1 MVLKRVQNM
10 LNSRF
15 PGSSADAMPDQD
27 SPEANA
33 TRAVRL
39 FCESGGPNNAAEEIQ
54 YLPDIVTAAESSPK
68 AAQACA
74 YQIRKFLAKGY
85 SSKPH
90 IQYNAVMLIRILADN
105 PGPIFTR
112 NIDSKFIDTVKETL
126 RSSKDPSVQQIMR
139 ETLHALERDK
149 AFDTN
154 LNPLF
159 AMWRKEQMPPGMV
172 PRTLNAPQWHP
183 QMAGGYA
190 PPQPSRSPQPQ
201 PQSLPPPSEL
211 SARVEEART
220 SAKLLLQLIQST
232 PAAEVDSNELI
243 KEFGERC
250 QQAQRSMQIY
260 INTATSSSSSGDDET
275 LLTLIETNEQLSLA
289 LTKHQRALLSARR
302 SHSSTNVHRDSQ
314 EQQTNTG
321 PTTATGSVYSQSGS
335 ASPSATYS
343 SSPFAS
349 MGSGGPPPPPH
360 LQASLANRYTSDSS
374 DNRQPQSQ
382 TQAQAS
388 GALPHIPTSS
398 GRSTPLMDPTK
409 TAYGPD
415 PTVDRDDDPFADSHS
430 AQYGGG
436 AGGGANPPSS
446 TSAYFARQESA
457 GDHATMHGGAE
468 AFSPAEDQQQQYAY
482 GYSRSTGLPVGGD
495 VSPVEETRRGAN
507 SNGAAAAATG
517 EVRYRY

>member
-15 PGSSADAMPDQD
+15 PGSSAEDIPDQD

-33 TRAVRL
+33 TRGVRL
-39 FCESGGPNNAAEEIQ
+39 FCESGGPNNAAEEVQ
-54 YLPDIVTAAESSPK
+54 YLPDIVTAAESSPQ

-85 SSKPH
+85 NSKPH

-105 PGPIFTR
+105 PGPTFTR
-112 NIDSKFIDTVKETL
+112 NMDSKFIDVVKETL
-126 RSSKDPSVQQIMR
+126 RTSKDPSVQQIMR

-149 AFDTN
+149 AYDTN

-159 AMWRKEQMPPGMV
+159 AMWRKEQMPPGMS
-172 PRTLNAPQWHP
+172 PRTLNAPQWHS
-183 QMAGGYA
+183 QMAGGFA
-190 PPQPSRSPQPQ
+190 QPQPSRSPQPQ
-201 PQSLPPPSEL
+201 PQTLPSPSEL

-260 INTATSSSSSGDDET
+260 INTATSSSSGDDET

-289 LTKHQRALLSARR
+289 LTKHQRAMLSARR
-302 SHSSTNVHRDSQ
+302 SHSSTNVYRDSQ
-314 EQQTNTG
+314 EQQTHTG

-335 ASPSATYS
+335 VSPSATYS

-349 MGSGGPPPPPH
+349 MGTGAPPPPH
-360 LQASLANRYTSDSS
+360 LQASLANRYTSDS
-374 DNRQPQSQ
+374 NEQRQPQPQPQ
-382 TQAQAS
+382 TQAP
-388 GALPHIPTSS
+388 GTLPQIPTS

-415 PTVDRDDDPFADSHS
+415 PSVDRDDDPFADVHS
-430 AQYGGG
+430 AQYGGSGGSG
-436 AGGGANPPSS
+436 AHQPS
-446 TSAYFARQESA
+446 TMSAYFARQESA
-457 GDHATMHGGAE
+457 GNHATMHGGAQ
-468 AFSPAEDQQQQYAY
+468 AFSPVDEQQQQYSY
-482 GYSRSTGLPVGGD
+482 GYGRGTGLPMGDD
-495 VSPVEETRRGAN
+495 VSPVEETRRSANGA
-507 SNGAAAAATG
+507 NGAANAAG

>member
-15 PGSSADAMPDQD
+15 PGSSAEDIPDQD

-33 TRAVRL
+33 TRGVRL
-39 FCESGGPNNAAEEIQ
+39 FCESGGPNNAAEEVQ
-54 YLPDIVTAAESSPK
+54 YLPDIVTAAESSPQ

-85 SSKPH
+85 NSKPH

-105 PGPIFTR
+105 PGPTFTR
-112 NIDSKFIDTVKETL
+112 NMDSKFIDVVKETL
-126 RSSKDPSVQQIMR
+126 RTSKDPSVQQIMR

-149 AFDTN
+149 AYDTN

-159 AMWRKEQMPPGMV
+159 AMWRKEQMPPGMS
-172 PRTLNAPQWHP
+172 PRTLNAPQWHS
-183 QMAGGYA
+183 QMAGGFA
-190 PPQPSRSPQPQ
+190 QPQPSRSPQPQ
-201 PQSLPPPSEL
+201 PQTLPSPSEL

-260 INTATSSSSSGDDET
+260 INTATSSSSGDDET

-289 LTKHQRALLSARR
+289 LTKHQRAMLSARR
-302 SHSSTNVHRDSQ
+302 SHSSTN
-314 EQQTNTG
+314 
-321 PTTATGSVYSQSGS
+321 P
-335 ASPSATYS
+335 
-343 SSPFAS
+343 
-349 MGSGGPPPPPH
+349 
-360 LQASLANRYTSDSS
+360 
-374 DNRQPQSQ
+374 QPQ
-382 TQAQAS
+382 TQAP
-388 GALPHIPTSS
+388 GTLPQIPTS

-415 PTVDRDDDPFADSHS
+415 PSVDRDDDPFADVHS
-430 AQYGGG
+430 AQYGGSGGSG
-436 AGGGANPPSS
+436 AHQPS
-446 TSAYFARQESA
+446 TMSAYFARQESA
-457 GDHATMHGGAE
+457 GNHATMHGGAQ
-468 AFSPAEDQQQQYAY
+468 AFSPVDEQQQQYSY
-482 GYSRSTGLPVGGD
+482 GYGRGTGLPMGDD
-495 VSPVEETRRGAN
+495 VSPVEETRRSANGA
-507 SNGAAAAATG
+507 NGAANAAG